1 MAKRTVKAG
10 SSGRFGAR
18 YGVVVRKLTRD
29 IEKLQKSKHECP
41 TCHHLAVKREASG
54 IWECRHCCAKF
65 AAGSYAPTTRSI
77 TSKEIVAKED
87 KTVKGGVKN
96 DL

>member
-1 MAKRTVKAG
+1 MAKGTEKAG

-18 YGVVVRKLTRD
+18 YGVVVSKLTRD
-29 IEKLQKSKHECP
+29 IEKLQKSKFECP

-65 AAGSYAPTTRSI
+65 AAGSYAPTMRSI

-87 KTVKGGVKN
+87 KTAKGGVKN